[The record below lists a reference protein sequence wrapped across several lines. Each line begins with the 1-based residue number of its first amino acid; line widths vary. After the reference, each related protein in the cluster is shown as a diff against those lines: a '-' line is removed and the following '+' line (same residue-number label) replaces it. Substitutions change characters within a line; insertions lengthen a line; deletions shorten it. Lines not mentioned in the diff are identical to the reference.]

1 MSVRNDRYF
10 TDALGK
16 VKPLEGLQFN
26 AVMRNVFAWMTLG
39 MGISATV
46 ASALQGS
53 PIYPDFAVLVIVIMA
68 HLIIAYTLARK
79 LHRFSPTPAGA
90 FFIFYAAL
98 TGLTLTIFFSMLFYP
113 TVSSALVTACSCT
126 GCLFGMMT
134 LIGWRTRLDFS
145 RARSYVLMALL
156 GLLIAYLANKL
167 LAGAPFDY
175 IFSFFSV
182 LLFSALAACHR
193 EPVAAIAAEP
203 DLRIKPAD
211 SLRFSLLAA
220 FPALPERRQYVRGRV
235 VLQPSATFAGQ
246 PLSSPDGPSSAKPL
260 RRYRHWRWQ
269 RRWLRRRRQCG
280 RWRRG
285 QRGRRRRR
293 IFHALSA
300 AGRLATVRT
309 M

>member
-79 LHRFSPTPAGA
+79 LHRFSPTLAGA

-98 TGLTLTIFFSMLFYP
+98 TGFTLTIFFSMLFYP

-220 FPALPERRQYVRGRV
+220 FQLYLNAGNMFV
-235 VLQPSATFAGQ
+235 VA
-246 PLSSPDGPSSAKPL
+246 LSSS
-260 RRYRHWRWQ
+260 
-269 RRWLRRRRQCG
+269 LRRRS
-280 RWRRG
+280 RG
-285 QRGRRRRR
+285 SHYHHQMAHHQQSHYGG
-293 IFHALSA
+293 IGIGAGSA
-300 AGRLATVRT
+300 GGFGGGGSVGGGGGGSVGGGGGGSFTP
-309 M
+309 